1 MNSCSIESSFFKHQV
16 LVRFNHIIYIRQG
29 INSTITVVP
38 FLYAVFELL
47 ARFTNIH
54 NHTPE
59 VYEKGQFQ
67 AKPPLLM
74 LEGGI
79 GRFAKLDGKTFP
91 QLNLYN

>member
-1 MNSCSIESSFFKHQV
+1 MIPLICKAFK
-16 LVRFNHIIYIRQG
+16 LF
-29 INSTITVVP
+29 
-38 FLYAVFELL
+38 

-67 AKPPLLM
+67 EKPPLPM

-79 GRFAKLDGKTFP
+79 GRRRQIRWAKYPPVKSI
-91 QLNLYN
+91 